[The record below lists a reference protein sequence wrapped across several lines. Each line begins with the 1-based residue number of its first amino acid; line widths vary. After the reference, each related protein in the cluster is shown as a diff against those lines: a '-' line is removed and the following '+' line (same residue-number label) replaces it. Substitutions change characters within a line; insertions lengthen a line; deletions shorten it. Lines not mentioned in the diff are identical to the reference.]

1 MRRVLLVEDDIRISE
16 HITKL
21 LQAEGMAVDSATN
34 MSELDTYM
42 SRPSEPQAVILD
54 RLLGQSD
61 SKERM
66 SDIKKRWP
74 SIAIL
79 IISAINT
86 PVERAELL
94 NLGADDYL
102 GKPFL
107 SQELLAR
114 VHAILRRSAASQG
127 NYRKVGDL
135 VLDIPRRILSSGN
148 FYESL
153 PTKEFMLMK
162 LLSEDSGRVFSRNE
176 LLDMVW
182 GNALE
187 VETNVVEAT
196 IANLR
201 KRITHLGSS
210 VQIKNMR
217 NVGYFLEA

>member
-1 MRRVLLVEDDIRISE
+1 MRRVLLVEDDIRISD
-16 HITKL
+16 HICKL
-21 LQAEGMAVDSATN
+21 LQGEGMAVDAVTSV
-34 MSELDTYM
+34 SELNGFM
-42 SRPSEPQAVILD
+42 AQPNEPLAVILD
-54 RLLGQSD
+54 RLLGTDD
-61 SKERM
+61 SKDKMPE
-66 SDIKKRWP
+66 IKKRWP
-74 SIAIL
+74 TSAIL
-79 IISAINT
+79 VISAINT

-114 VHAILRRSAASQG
+114 VHAVLRRSMASQG

-201 KRITHLGSS
+201 KRIQHLGSS

>member
-1 MRRVLLVEDDIRISE
+1 MRRVLLVEDDARISD
-16 HITKL
+16 HISKL
-21 LQAEGMAVDSATN
+21 LQNEGMAVDAVTSV
-34 MSELDTYM
+34 SELDQFM
-42 SRPSEPQAVILD
+42 ARPNEPLAVILD
-54 RLLGQSD
+54 RLLGADD
-61 SKERM
+61 SKDKMPE
-66 SDIKKRWP
+66 IKKRWP
-74 SIAIL
+74 TSAIL
-79 IISAINT
+79 VISAINT

-107 SQELLAR
+107 SQELMAR
-114 VHAILRRSAASQG
+114 MHAILRRSVASQG

-135 VLDIPRRILSSGN
+135 VLDIPRRILSTGN
-148 FYESL
+148 SYESL

-162 LLSEDSGRVFSRNE
+162 LLSEDSGRVFSRGD
-176 LLDMVW
+176 LLETVW
-182 GNALE
+182 GNSLE

-201 KRITHLGSS
+201 KRIQHLGST